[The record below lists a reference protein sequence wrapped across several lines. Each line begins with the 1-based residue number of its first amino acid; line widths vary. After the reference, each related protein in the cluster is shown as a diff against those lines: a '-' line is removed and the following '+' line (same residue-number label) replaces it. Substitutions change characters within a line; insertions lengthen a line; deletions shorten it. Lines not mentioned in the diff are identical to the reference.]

1 MLRNLRVI
9 ARRRG
14 WTAFRLGWM
23 TALAGGYGFILGHIA
38 TKYGWPF
45 GYLPTI
51 GICLAMS
58 YTILIFQ
65 TLTEVYI
72 YPRLGGLPRRK
83 RFILRQI
90 SSSVAHV
97 LGWLLVTG
105 IAGLAMG
112 FSLFQWQAFVSLLV
126 MFMLAVLIIHSF
138 HQLAT
143 FYRELREMDLL
154 EEKLKAL
161 ATEAELRALK
171 AQVNPHF
178 LFNALNTIANLIATD
193 TEKAEESVERL
204 ANILRHSLS
213 ISSQEFTT
221 VGKELE
227 FIDSYLAIERARFGD
242 KLKFTKDISPDV
254 LGTPIPCFSLQP
266 LVENSIKHGLSANGE
281 VRLAIC
287 GHADGGSVNIEIKD
301 EGRGMPEQVIGDI
314 HTNGT
319 GLRNVNE
326 RLQKTYGAE
335 YGLRIRK
342 NEPVGTIVMVT
353 IPRKRE

>member
-1 MLRNLRVI
+1 MLRNLRII
-9 ARRRG
+9 ARRWG

-23 TALAGGYGFILGHIA
+23 TALAGGYGFIVGHIA

-45 GYLPTI
+45 GYLPAI

-65 TLTEVYI
+65 TLTEAYI

-83 RFILRQI
+83 RFILRQV

-112 FSLFQWQAFVSLLV
+112 FSLFQWQAFVFLLV
-126 MFMLAVLIIHSF
+126 MFMVAVLIIHSF
-138 HQLAT
+138 HQLTT

-154 EEKLKAL
+154 EEKLKTL

-171 AQVNPHF
+171 AQINPHF

-204 ANILRHSLS
+204 ANIFRYSLS
-213 ISSQEFTT
+213 TSNKGLTT
-221 VGKELE
+221 IEEELQ
-227 FIDSYLAIERARFGD
+227 FIDSYLEIEKARFGD
-242 KLKFTKDISPDV
+242 TLKVTKDIPPDI
-254 LGTPIPCFSLQP
+254 LDTPIPSLSLQP
-266 LVENSIKHGLSANGE
+266 LVENCIKHGLSANEE

-287 GHADGGSVNIEIKD
+287 GHMDGESVNIEIKD

-335 YGLRIRK
+335 YGLKIRK
-342 NEPVGTIVMVT
+342 NEPVGTVVT
-353 IPRKRE
+353 VTLPRKKG